1 MLYHDEDEKQL
12 QHEIQ
17 ETHAKLE
24 QTSSIYNATLTMS
37 HFLDFNEIL
46 HSFVKSLGGFDGFK
60 KLHLVLNIPTIL
72 ENNKDLAAYFYSLE
86 DKIIK
91 EAPVNKE
98 EEVLFSRVK
107 NEKKFSWVTD
117 APAFGLIPNSFD
129 LSAKNPALIV
139 PLFFQDDYSGALIL
153 FIEKQIYL
161 EQVELLTLHFSM
173 EIHKSKLYHKIKYL
187 STIDT
192 LSGAYLKR
200 HFYPLL
206 EEEIARNKEIQK
218 EAGLIMIDIDR
229 FKEVNDRH
237 GHLAGDHVIR
247 EIGSILKSRCREED
261 IICRYGGDEFVIVLP
276 RTSQEQTIQV
286 AQRIKN
292 SVSDLVFNPGTKNE
306 FKTTVSMGIAMF
318 PNEGDSSQKLLQSA
332 DQSLYAAKR
341 GGRDKIEISSDSQN
355 NTPLNTQ
362 SDISL

>member
-1 MLYHDEDEKQL
+1 
-12 QHEIQ
+12 
-17 ETHAKLE
+17 
-24 QTSSIYNATLTMS
+24 
-37 HFLDFNEIL
+37 
-46 HSFVKSLGGFDGFK
+46 
-60 KLHLVLNIPTIL
+60 
-72 ENNKDLAAYFYSLE
+72 
-86 DKIIK
+86 
-91 EAPVNKE
+91 
-98 EEVLFSRVK
+98 
-107 NEKKFSWVTD
+107 
-117 APAFGLIPNSFD
+117 
-129 LSAKNPALIV
+129 
-139 PLFFQDDYSGALIL
+139 
-153 FIEKQIYL
+153 
-161 EQVELLTLHFSM
+161 
-173 EIHKSKLYHKIKYL
+173 
-187 STIDT
+187 
-192 LSGAYLKR
+192 
-200 HFYPLL
+200 
-206 EEEIARNKEIQK
+206 
-218 EAGLIMIDIDR
+218 MIDIDR
-229 FKEVNDRH
+229 FKEINDRH

-276 RTSQEQTIQV
+276 RTSQEQAIQV